1 MTVKRFHSTGGGE
14 AHPGVAVRAERLA
27 RLPPLFLASACIR
40 GALALLIVLVAIY
53 VLGLLGTSDLV
64 AWLVLG
70 LTSAGL
76 AVVLL
81 DDAFDIEGKVA
92 DQAARAAAFEPD
104 GFGVRAAAVREY
116 ADDFLRI
123 RGRIPFGRTRL
134 RQPGDNRP
142 FQVYFP
148 SRRADCRR
156 WCVRALLASLH
167 NALRFIAI
175 GLAVVMS
182 IQLYF
187 LSASWVSP

>member
-14 AHPGVAVRAERLA
+14 AQHGVEVRADWLA
-27 RLPPLFLASACIR
+27 RLHPLFLASACIR
-40 GALALLIVLVAIY
+40 GALALLVVLVAIY
-53 VLGLLGTSDLV
+53 VLRLLGTSDLV

-92 DQAARAAAFEPD
+92 EQAARAAVFEPD

-123 RGRIPFGRTRL
+123 EGRIPFGRMRL
-134 RQPGDNRP
+134 RQPGNNQP
-142 FQVYFP
+142 FRVYFP
-148 SRRADCRR
+148 TRRADCRR
-156 WCVRALLASLH
+156 WCARALLASLH

-175 GLAVVMS
+175 GLAVLMS

-187 LSASWVSP
+187 LSASWASS